1 MYKLFAAIIVL
12 LLSGCAAQQYDNNR
26 LAEELQ
32 FQPPTIIL
40 QALQKTKPASRD
52 KVQFQL
58 NIGYL
63 QFISGDFNSAIKTL
77 NNAKKE
83 MASLAATSITENIA
97 AGAVSETLRQYSG
110 YPTDRVMVHNILAL
124 SYLFSNRIYDAR
136 VEILQ
141 SELAMKALAN
151 NDLKNGQLASAHLL
165 GGITYELLGEYSNAL
180 ISYRNAADTMSRR
193 DIAFPIGLKKALLR
207 VSYKLGATEQ
217 YNQYQQ
223 QFPTLPLPNRHAH
236 NQLFVLYLDGVVSH
250 KIETSV
256 IVAGGHGRQI
266 IRISMPAYPRHNRP
280 FNYIQIGDNRQST
293 ISQVVEDVDL
303 LARDDLAKEY
313 PSILLLTSTRAIAK
327 YQLVREAQKQDPLV
341 GLLVN
346 LATVISENADLRSWN
361 MLPASIQFAYL
372 TPNEDEVLI
381 DKANGMQQKVDIS
394 GGRQHVLLVNGLSN
408 DVFHYQQ

>member
-1 MYKLFAAIIVL
+1 MYKLFAAIIIL

-32 FQPPTIIL
+32 FKPPTIIL
-40 QALQKTKPASRD
+40 QELQKTKPASRD

-58 NIGYL
+58 NLGYL
-63 QFISGDFNSAIKTL
+63 QFINGDFTNAIATL

-83 MASLAATSITENIA
+83 MASLSATSITENIA

-110 YPTDRVMVHNILAL
+110 YPTDSVMVHNILAL
-124 SYLFSNRIYDAR
+124 SYLFSNNIYDAR

-141 SELAMKALAN
+141 SELAMKALV
-151 NDLKNGQLASAHLL
+151 NDDLNGQLASAHLL

-193 DIAFPIGLKKALLR
+193 EIAFPIGLKKALLR
-207 VSYKLGATEQ
+207 VSYKLGAIQQ

-223 QFPTLPLPNRHAH
+223 QFPTLSLLNRNTY
-236 NQLFVLYLDGVVSH
+236 NQLFVLYFDGVVSH

-256 IVAGGHGRQI
+256 IVPGGHGQQI
-266 IRISMPAYPRHNRP
+266 IRISMPAYPRNNKP
-280 FNYIQIGDNRQST
+280 FNYIQIGDNGQST
-293 ISQVVEDVDL
+293 RSEVVEDIDL
-303 LARDDLAKEY
+303 LVRNDLAKEY

-361 MLPASIQFAYL
+361 MLPASIQFSYL

-381 DKANGMQQKVDIS
+381 DKGNGMQQKVDIS